1 MSMAKFPQQI
11 YATRNNFNDYGA
23 DDMRHGDISETRL
36 KREFHLTTI
45 SNVVNPYTLTRLTAF
60 NNPQNRF
67 FGVYGKSSTGK
78 ISVQQCAKLLFD
90 EMQVTSLPFSVY
102 GPYRQL
108 INQMLKHM
116 QKSNGLPFWSAL
128 LNMAYRHQIMPDNSR
143 NSSRLAVKAVLDAY
157 IDYQKQGI
165 PQSKVRAFYDAVND
179 TVLPKFDSLIMDKI
193 NGLGIT
199 VHDVYATRIDLLSLD
214 VIGTRWRARVKFMGQ
229 DHFGLDVSDIRKKK
243 FSQFQFFRIWFILQR
258 FNRFG
263 FRPFLTN
270 MEAVIDIEGG
280 R

>member
-263 FRPFLTN
+263 FRPF
-270 MEAVIDIEGG
+270 
-280 R
+280 

>member
-23 DDMRHGDISETRL
+23 DDMRHGDISEMRL

-67 FGVYGKSSTGK
+67 FGVYGKSNTGQ

-116 QKSNGLPFWSAL
+116 QESNGSPFWSAL
-128 LNMAYRHQIMPDNSR
+128 LNMAYRHQIMSDNSR